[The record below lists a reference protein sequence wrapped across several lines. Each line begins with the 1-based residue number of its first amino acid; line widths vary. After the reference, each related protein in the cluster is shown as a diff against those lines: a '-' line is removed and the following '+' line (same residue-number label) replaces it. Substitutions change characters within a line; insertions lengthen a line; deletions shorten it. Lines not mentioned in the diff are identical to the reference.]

1 MAKINLAAGVLAIQ
15 NLSGQVYGGSF
26 TIQNGRVV
34 SRGTPSI
41 SGRVITSNLEISQ
54 LVRTGSV
61 KGPVSVNA
69 DLAGTGASEAAIVA
83 SLQGKGKIAG
93 RVTILGTAE
102 QAAGTALLNVLGKQ
116 LSAVRGITGALST
129 AVNLFVGR
137 PSDLAGD
144 FSVTRGVVTTQNLTA
159 TNPQAR
165 ALVHGNLQLPP
176 WTMTMLADI
185 YQLPQTAKPVMTV
198 NLQGPIDKPNVG
210 IKRRQLPAA
219 ESRRT
224 AADQSERQSA
234 AAASARRRS
243 SNSRVGRAPRPIRW
257 RRCCSSS

>member
-1 MAKINLAAGVLAIQ
+1 M
-15 NLSGQVYGGSF
+15 
-26 TIQNGRVV
+26 
-34 SRGTPSI
+34 
-41 SGRVITSNLEISQ
+41 ITSNLEISQ

-69 DLAGTGASEAAIVA
+69 DLAGTGASEAAIVG

-93 RVTILGTAE
+93 RVTILGSAE
-102 QAAGTALLNVLGKQ
+102 QAAGTAILNVLGKQ

-144 FSVTRGVVTTQNLTA
+144 FTITRGVVTTQNLTA

-176 WTMTMLADI
+176 WTMAMLADI

-198 NLQGPIDKPNVG
+198 NLQGAIDKPNVG
-210 IKRRQLPAA
+210 ISGAAFQQQNQGGQQQNNQSNNPLQQLLQGGQP
-219 ESRRT
+219 
-224 AADQSERQSA
+224 QQQQQQQQ
-234 AAASARRRS
+234 
-243 SNSRVGRAPRPIRW
+243 GGQAPKTDPLAPLLQQLLKKTP
-257 RRCCSSS
+257 

>member
-1 MAKINLAAGVLAIQ
+1 MRRSTTRPRISISGTTRIDNLAAKINLAAGVLAIQ

-144 FSVTRGVVTTQNLTA
+144 FTVTRGVVTTQN
-159 TNPQAR
+159 R
-165 ALVHGNLQLPP
+165 DG
-176 WTMTMLADI
+176 
-185 YQLPQTAKPVMTV
+185 
-198 NLQGPIDKPNVG
+198 
-210 IKRRQLPAA
+210 
-219 ESRRT
+219 
-224 AADQSERQSA
+224 DQSSGPRLGPRQSSA
-234 AAASARRRS
+234 AALDHGHAGRYLSAAADGKACHCRS
-243 SNSRVGRAPRPIRW
+243 ICRAPSTSRM
-257 RRCCSSS
+257 SG